1 MELMKMQKVYIFVR
15 IAILPFGHC
24 LPAGQRLPDA
34 SIFTVAISMAAV
46 ETNKNHALVPLD
58 EQDDIFCGNY
68 KLDLKILILT
78 SFR

>member
-1 MELMKMQKVYIFVR
+1 MNKALSG
-15 IAILPFGHC
+15 PFSHC
-24 LPAGQRLPDA
+24 LPAGQRLPDD

-58 EQDDIFCGNY
+58 EQDDMCCRNY